1 MADMLKELSEIVSV
15 CVEMV
20 TTEIIVK
27 TPQPVLQVQ
36 VVNNV
41 SMEELSQ
48 ESMETASV
56 NARMVIRV
64 PLVRSLQAVTVSD

>member
-1 MADMLKELSEIVSV
+1 
-15 CVEMV
+15 
-20 TTEIIVK
+20 
-27 TPQPVLQVQ
+27 

>member
-1 MADMLKELSEIVSV
+1 MAELLKELSEIVSV

-27 TPQPVLQVQ
+27 EPQPVLQVQ

>member
-1 MADMLKELSEIVSV
+1 MAELLKELSEIVSV